1 MGGVKKFDYP
11 KYVWSPAGGWWCN
24 PRNWKRNTAIA
35 FGVIFAMCIPVH
47 YISWSLERRYV
58 PPYRHIPSQRFCK
71 HAKEDDP
78 SLPDD
83 YQLINWSK

>member
-1 MGGVKKFDYP
+1 MKKFDYP

-47 YISWSLERRYV
+47 YISWSLEVNEYMG
-58 PPYRHIPSQRFCK
+58 
-71 HAKEDDP
+71 
-78 SLPDD
+78 
-83 YQLINWSK
+83 